1 MPYKF
6 TYHKKT
12 ISVNCNFENIPYT
25 TKIRVISAEMADNF
39 NKKYVSNDNK
49 ASMKMILL

>member
-1 MPYKF
+1 MPYKY

-12 ISVNCNFENIPYT
+12 IRVNCNFENIPYT

-39 NKKYVSNDNK
+39 NKKYVNNAYKGPSK
-49 ASMKMILL
+49 IILL